1 MKRAGQAFASV
12 LGVGMLTAAV
22 TGCAPEHPTAA
33 APTPVTSKTI
43 HLAAAA
49 SDDVPGAT
57 VRVQPLDM
65 HHLNVDL
72 SHHIYYQ
79 DKVVVVTFHDISPRV
94 YSPFVIT
101 PQQFSADLNAIHAH
115 FNVITN
121 QQFIDFLN
129 HRGTVPPNAVL
140 LTFDDGYRDMYT
152 YALPA
157 LVQHEMQGTFFDIVG
172 SLDSKIHGEFLK
184 PYQVQQMAH
193 DGMVFESHTY
203 QSHYE
208 VKDAAGQLTPVFD
221 TRIVVDG
228 KLETPAQYVHRVYT
242 DFYKARTELSHLT
255 GEPVTEFA
263 WPYGYGTPI
272 ATYLANRA
280 GYQYLFTT
288 NNGYVTAYSNRDYLD
303 RIDIGKPFITPA
315 EAVQDIID
323 TANPPTHFHRLLHH
337 LETVGHASRNG
348 DWSSVGK
355 VSARGSGAGSVKGG
369 SSKAG
374 ANTTTQQSAPKLPSH
389 STNSTTPGT
398 NKV

>member
-1 MKRAGQAFASV
+1 MQYDKVSWMKRVKKLFIGI
-12 LGVGMLTAAV
+12 LGIGAIATAVGAYVRHTSSTPTTGVVAQNV
-22 TGCAPEHPTAA
+22 TFGN
-33 APTPVTSKTI
+33 VS
-43 HLAAAA
+43 
-49 SDDVPGAT
+49 
-57 VRVQPLDM
+57 RNVQWTNISSTLDAIP
-65 HHLNVDL
+65 NK
-72 SHHIYYQ
+72 IYYRN
-79 DKVVVVTFHDISPRV
+79 KVVIVTFHDISPDV
-94 YSPFVIT
+94 YSPYVVS
-101 PQQFSADLNAIHAH
+101 PAQFSADLDVLQARFH
-115 FNVITN
+115 VITN

-303 RIDIGKPFITPA
+303 RIDIG
-315 EAVQDIID
+315 
-323 TANPPTHFHRLLHH
+323 
-337 LETVGHASRNG
+337 
-348 DWSSVGK
+348 
-355 VSARGSGAGSVKGG
+355 
-369 SSKAG
+369 
-374 ANTTTQQSAPKLPSH
+374 
-389 STNSTTPGT
+389 
-398 NKV
+398 